1 MIWILANP
9 TAGSGRARR
18 FAEKAALLLQ
28 DHGQS
33 IELHYT
39 HQKGHGRQIAEQA
52 VSEEVP
58 ILAVCGGDGTVG
70 EALPAL
76 VGHTTA
82 LGLLPFG
89 TANDLARAL
98 GIPRD
103 LRRAVRCL
111 VEGQS
116 TPIDLGRMG
125 DRYFSTVAAFGF
137 DAEVSAAMAAGRAPF
152 SGTPGYIA
160 QSLRH
165 LRHYQPPIAQL
176 RGAFGQL
183 EQPVFLV
190 ASGNTRSYGGGMCIA
205 PHATPHDALF
215 DVCIVEPLSYLQA
228 LALLPQVFSGR
239 HIRHPAVRV
248 ERTHFLE
255 IGGEA
260 GRLLFAD
267 GEYCGQTPLVLEV
280 APAAVRAILPA
291 L

>member
-18 FAEKAALLLQ
+18 FAERAALLLQ
-28 DHGQS
+28 DSGQAV
-33 IELHYT
+33 ELRYT

-52 VSEEVP
+52 VSEEVS
-58 ILAVCGGDGTVG
+58 ILAVCGGDGTIG
-70 EALPAL
+70 EVLPAL
-76 VGHTTA
+76 VGQHTA

-98 GIPRD
+98 GIPRN
-103 LRRAVRCL
+103 LSRAVNCL
-111 VEGQS
+111 LAGQAK
-116 TPIDLGRMG
+116 PIDLGRAG

-137 DAEVSAAMAAGRAPF
+137 DAEVSAAMSAGHAPF

-165 LRHYQPPIAQL
+165 LRHYRPPMAEL
-176 RGAFGQL
+176 RGTFGL
-183 EQPVFLV
+183 VEQPVFL
-190 ASGNTRSYGGGMCIA
+190 AATGNTRSYGGGMCIA
-205 PHATPHDALF
+205 PQATPHDGLF

-228 LALLPQVFSGR
+228 LSLLPQVFSGR
-239 HIRHPAVRV
+239 HIRHPAVRI
-248 ERTHFLE
+248 ERTDFLE

-260 GRLLFAD
+260 NRLLFAD

-280 APAAVRAILPA
+280 APAAVRAVLPA
-291 L
+291 R

>member
-18 FAEKAALLLQ
+18 FAERAALLIQ
-28 DHGQS
+28 DSGRAV
-33 IELHYT
+33 ELHYT

-52 VSEEVP
+52 VAQEVS
-58 ILAVCGGDGTVG
+58 ILAVCGGDGTIA

-76 VGHTTA
+76 VGQTTA

-98 GIPRD
+98 GIPRH
-103 LRRAVRCL
+103 LSRAVGCL
-111 VEGQS
+111 LTGRAAA
-116 TPIDLGRMG
+116 IDLGRMG

-165 LRHYQPPIAQL
+165 LRHYQPPIAEL
-176 RGAFGQL
+176 RGAFGRLQL
-183 EQPVFLV
+183 PVFLV
-190 ASGNTRSYGGGMCIA
+190 ASANTRSYGGGMCIA
-205 PHATPHDALF
+205 PHATPRDGHF
-215 DVCIVEPLSYLQA
+215 DVCIVEPLSHLQA

-239 HIRHPAVRV
+239 HIRHPAVRI
-248 ERTHFLE
+248 ERTDFLE

-260 GRLLFAD
+260 DRLLFAD
-267 GEYCGQTPLVLEV
+267 GEYCGQTPCALEV
-280 APAAVRAILPA
+280 APAAIRAILPA